1 LLQEGFTEEDLR
13 DIRNGDATLY
23 KPVGCPNCKRGYKGR
38 VGLFQ
43 VMPIS
48 EAMARI
54 IMQGGNSYQL
64 ADQAALDG
72 VKTMRQSGIA
82 KVKAGITSLEE
93 LNRVTKE

>member
-1 LLQEGFTEEDLR
+1 M
-13 DIRNGDATLY
+13 
-23 KPVGCPNCKRGYKGR
+23 
-38 VGLFQ
+38 GLFQ